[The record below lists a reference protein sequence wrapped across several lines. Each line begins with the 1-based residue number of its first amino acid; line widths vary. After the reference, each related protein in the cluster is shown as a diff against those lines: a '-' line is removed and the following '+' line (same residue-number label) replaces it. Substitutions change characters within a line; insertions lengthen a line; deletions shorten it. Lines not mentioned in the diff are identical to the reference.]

1 MQYKYEKEQQDY
13 SDLSSGRVFYS
24 LPQHPAFPVRLAS
37 EVFQRCIAFRREIH
51 NVSTPATVYDPCC
64 GAAYHLSILGCLHRE
79 AIHEIIASDINEK
92 AVALAAKNLGL
103 LVANGMDQRIAEISS
118 MLEQY
123 GKESHKDALKS
134 AEALKR
140 KISNVEQK
148 QPLQIKTFQANATH
162 ANELLQNIKANSVD
176 IVFTDIP
183 YGEHS
188 YWQDS
193 ADVSNPLHAMLDA
206 LHGILSF
213 SSIAA
218 IASDKK
224 QKITHERYQRLEQ
237 FQIGKRRVILLKPA

>member
-37 EVFQRCIAFRREIH
+37 EIFQRCIAFRKEIY
-51 NVSTPATVYDPCC
+51 NISTPATLYDPCC
-64 GAAYHLSILGCLHRE
+64 GAAYHLSILGYLHRE
-79 AIHEIIASDINEK
+79 AIQEIIASDIHEK
-92 AVALAAKNLGL
+92 SVALAAKNLGL
-103 LVANGMDQRIAEISS
+103 LTTKGIDQRIAEISN

-123 GKESHKDALKS
+123 GKESHMDALKS
-134 AEALKR
+134 AATLKR
-140 KISNVEQK
+140 KISSVEQE

-188 YWQDS
+188 YWED
-193 ADVSNPLHAMLDA
+193 AKDGSNPLHAMLDS
-206 LHGILSF
+206 LHGVLT
-213 SSIAA
+213 SSGIAA

-224 QKITHERYQRLEQ
+224 QKIAHEKYQRLEQ